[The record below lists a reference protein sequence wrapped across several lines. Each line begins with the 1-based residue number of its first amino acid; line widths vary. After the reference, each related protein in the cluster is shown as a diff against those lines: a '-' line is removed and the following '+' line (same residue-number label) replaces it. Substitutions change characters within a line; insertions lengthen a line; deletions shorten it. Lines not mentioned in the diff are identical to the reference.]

1 MGYCGPVGTP
11 DGAETIMALPLGFP
25 DSGTGATGYAVE
37 VSPGTAH
44 LEAFLSNGSSE
55 LATPRV
61 VDGRKYAAFI
71 VPDPLGLSRLTWLDA
86 AGRIIASTTAL
97 PQYGYVQFQP

>member
-1 MGYCGPVGTP
+1 
-11 DGAETIMALPLGFP
+11 
-25 DSGTGATGYAVE
+25 
-37 VSPGTAH
+37 
-44 LEAFLSNGSSE
+44 
-55 LATPRV
+55 V

-86 AGRIIASTTAL
+86 AGRVIASATAL